1 MNLKSRNSNIA
12 AFFVKTK
19 ENVNICTDYG
29 QFIIIL
35 TINVFNPDLFSVL
48 LLHKNQKL
56 NFCTME
62 KIDQLDRKI
71 LRIITQN
78 ARMPFKDVAEECGVS
93 RAAIHQ
99 RVQRLIDMDVITG
112 SGYTVNPKMLGFQM
126 CVYIGIT
133 LERGSMYKEV
143 VEELEKI
150 PEIVESQYTLGHY
163 TILIKLYARND
174 EHLMELL
181 NGKIQEIPGVASTET
196 LTSLDQRI
204 RRSIP
209 IE

>member
-1 MNLKSRNSNIA
+1 
-12 AFFVKTK
+12 
-19 ENVNICTDYG
+19 
-29 QFIIIL
+29 
-35 TINVFNPDLFSVL
+35 
-48 LLHKNQKL
+48 
-56 NFCTME
+56 ME

-99 RVQRLIDMDVITG
+99 RVQRLIDLDVITG
-112 SGYTVNPKMLGFQM
+112 SGYNVNPKMLGFQM

-133 LERGSMYKEV
+133 LEKGSMYKEV
-143 VEELEKI
+143 VNELERI

-163 TILIKLYARND
+163 TILIKLYAKND

-181 NGKIQEIPGVASTET
+181 NGRIQEIPGVASTET

-204 RRSIP
+204 KRSIP

>member
-1 MNLKSRNSNIA
+1 
-12 AFFVKTK
+12 
-19 ENVNICTDYG
+19 
-29 QFIIIL
+29 
-35 TINVFNPDLFSVL
+35 
-48 LLHKNQKL
+48 
-56 NFCTME
+56 ME

-71 LRIITQN
+71 LQIITKN

-99 RVQRLIDMDVITG
+99 RVQRLIDIDVITG

-126 CVYIGIT
+126 CAYIGIT

-143 VEELEKI
+143 VAELERI
-150 PEIVESQYTLGHY
+150 PEIVESQYTLGSY
-163 TILIKLYARND
+163 TILIKLYAKND

-181 NGKIQEIPGVASTET
+181 NGKIQEIKGVATTET

-204 RRSIP
+204 KRTIP

>member
-1 MNLKSRNSNIA
+1 
-12 AFFVKTK
+12 
-19 ENVNICTDYG
+19 
-29 QFIIIL
+29 
-35 TINVFNPDLFSVL
+35 
-48 LLHKNQKL
+48 
-56 NFCTME
+56 ME

-71 LRIITQN
+71 LQIITKN

-99 RVQRLIDMDVITG
+99 RVQRLIDIDVITG
-112 SGYTVNPKMLGFQM
+112 SGYHVNPKMLGFQM

-143 VEELEKI
+143 VDELEKI
-150 PEIVESQYTLGHY
+150 PEIVESQYTLGSY
-163 TILIKLYARND
+163 TILIKLYAKND
-174 EHLMELL
+174 IHLMELL
-181 NGKIQEIPGVASTET
+181 NGRIQEIPGVATTET

>member
-1 MNLKSRNSNIA
+1 MESRNRNIA

-19 ENVNICTDYG
+19 ENVNICIDYG
-29 QFIIIL
+29 CFIIIL

-196 LTSLDQRI
+196 LTSHNQRI

>member
-1 MNLKSRNSNIA
+1 
-12 AFFVKTK
+12 
-19 ENVNICTDYG
+19 
-29 QFIIIL
+29 
-35 TINVFNPDLFSVL
+35 
-48 LLHKNQKL
+48 
-56 NFCTME
+56 ME

-71 LRIITQN
+71 LTIISQN

-99 RVQRLIDMDVITG
+99 RVQRLIDLNIITG
-112 SGYTVNPKMLGFQM
+112 SGYIVNPKMLGYQI

-143 VEELEKI
+143 VQQLEKI

-163 TILIKLYARND
+163 TILIKLYAKND

-204 RRSIP
+204 RRTIP

>member
-1 MNLKSRNSNIA
+1 
-12 AFFVKTK
+12 
-19 ENVNICTDYG
+19 
-29 QFIIIL
+29 
-35 TINVFNPDLFSVL
+35 
-48 LLHKNQKL
+48 
-56 NFCTME
+56 ME

-71 LRIITQN
+71 LQIITQN
-78 ARMPFKDVAEECGVS
+78 ARMPFKDVAEMCGVS

-99 RVQRLIDMDVITG
+99 RVQRLIDIDVITG

-126 CVYIGIT
+126 CAYIGIT

-143 VEELEKI
+143 VKELEKI
-150 PEIVESQYTLGHY
+150 PEIVESQYTLGSY
-163 TILIKLYARND
+163 TILIKLYAKND

-181 NGKIQEIPGVASTET
+181 NGKIQEISGVATTET

-204 RRSIP
+204 KRTIP

>member
-1 MNLKSRNSNIA
+1 
-12 AFFVKTK
+12 
-19 ENVNICTDYG
+19 
-29 QFIIIL
+29 
-35 TINVFNPDLFSVL
+35 
-48 LLHKNQKL
+48 
-56 NFCTME
+56 ME

-71 LRIITQN
+71 LQIITQN

-99 RVQRLIDMDVITG
+99 RVQRLIDIDVITG
-112 SGYTVNPKMLGFQM
+112 SGYNVNPKMLGFQM
-126 CVYIGIT
+126 CAYIGIT

-143 VEELEKI
+143 VSELEKI
-150 PEIVESQYTLGHY
+150 PEIVESQYTLGSY
-163 TILIKLYARND
+163 TILIKLYAKND

-181 NGKIQEIPGVASTET
+181 NGKIQEIPGVATTET

-204 RRSIP
+204 KRTIP

>member
-1 MNLKSRNSNIA
+1 
-12 AFFVKTK
+12 
-19 ENVNICTDYG
+19 
-29 QFIIIL
+29 
-35 TINVFNPDLFSVL
+35 
-48 LLHKNQKL
+48 
-56 NFCTME
+56 
-62 KIDQLDRKI
+62 
-71 LRIITQN
+71 
-78 ARMPFKDVAEECGVS
+78 
-93 RAAIHQ
+93 
-99 RVQRLIDMDVITG
+99 MDVITG

-143 VEELEKI
+143 VSELEKI

-174 EHLMELL
+174 EHLMQLL
-181 NGKIQEIPGVASTET
+181 NGRIQEIPGVAATET

-204 RRSIP
+204 KRSIP

>member
-1 MNLKSRNSNIA
+1 
-12 AFFVKTK
+12 
-19 ENVNICTDYG
+19 
-29 QFIIIL
+29 
-35 TINVFNPDLFSVL
+35 
-48 LLHKNQKL
+48 
-56 NFCTME
+56 ME

-71 LRIITQN
+71 LQIITKN

-99 RVQRLIDMDVITG
+99 RVQRLIDIDVITG

-126 CVYIGIT
+126 CAYIGIT

-143 VEELEKI
+143 VLELEKI
-150 PEIVESQYTLGHY
+150 PEIVESQYTLGSY
-163 TILIKLYARND
+163 TILIKLYAKND

-181 NGKIQEIPGVASTET
+181 NGRIQEIPGVATTET
-196 LTSLDQRI
+196 LTSLDQHIKRT
-204 RRSIP
+204 IP

>member
-1 MNLKSRNSNIA
+1 
-12 AFFVKTK
+12 
-19 ENVNICTDYG
+19 
-29 QFIIIL
+29 
-35 TINVFNPDLFSVL
+35 
-48 LLHKNQKL
+48 
-56 NFCTME
+56 ME

-71 LRIITQN
+71 LQIITKN

-99 RVQRLIDMDVITG
+99 RVQRLIDIDVITG

-126 CVYIGIT
+126 CAYIGIT

-143 VEELEKI
+143 VTELEKI
-150 PEIVESQYTLGHY
+150 PEIVESQYTLGSY
-163 TILIKLYARND
+163 TILIKLYAKND

-181 NGKIQEIPGVASTET
+181 NGKIQEIPGVATTET

-204 RRSIP
+204 RRTIP

>member
-1 MNLKSRNSNIA
+1 M
-12 AFFVKTK
+12 
-19 ENVNICTDYG
+19 
-29 QFIIIL
+29 
-35 TINVFNPDLFSVL
+35 INT
-48 LLHKNQKL
+48 NQGI
-56 NFCTME
+56 ME

-71 LRIITQN
+71 LQIITQN
-78 ARMPFKDVAEECGVS
+78 ARMPFKDVAELCGVS

-99 RVQRLIDMDVITG
+99 RVQRLIDIDVITG

-126 CVYIGIT
+126 CAYIGIT

-143 VEELEKI
+143 VKELEKI
-150 PEIVESQYTLGHY
+150 PEIVESQYTLGSY
-163 TILIKLYARND
+163 TILIKLYAKND

-181 NGKIQEIPGVASTET
+181 NGKIQEISGVATTET

-204 RRSIP
+204 KRTIP

>member
-1 MNLKSRNSNIA
+1 
-12 AFFVKTK
+12 
-19 ENVNICTDYG
+19 
-29 QFIIIL
+29 
-35 TINVFNPDLFSVL
+35 
-48 LLHKNQKL
+48 
-56 NFCTME
+56 ME

-71 LRIITQN
+71 LQIITQN
-78 ARMPFKDVAEECGVS
+78 ARMPFKDVADECGVS

-99 RVQRLIDMDVITG
+99 RVQRLIDINVITG
-112 SGYTVNPKMLGFQM
+112 SGYFVNPKTLGFQM

-143 VEELEKI
+143 VAELEKI
-150 PEIVESQYTLGHY
+150 PEIVESQYTLGAY
-163 TILIKLYARND
+163 TLLIKLYAKND

-181 NGKIQEIPGVASTET
+181 NSRIQEIKGVATTET

-204 RRSIP
+204 KRSIP

>member
-1 MNLKSRNSNIA
+1 
-12 AFFVKTK
+12 
-19 ENVNICTDYG
+19 
-29 QFIIIL
+29 
-35 TINVFNPDLFSVL
+35 
-48 LLHKNQKL
+48 
-56 NFCTME
+56 ME

-71 LRIITQN
+71 LRIISQN

-99 RVQRLIDMDVITG
+99 RVQRLIDLEVIVG
-112 SGYTVNPKMLGFQM
+112 SGYLVNPKMLGFQM

-143 VEELEKI
+143 VEALEKI

-163 TILIKLYARND
+163 TILVKLYAKND
-174 EHLMELL
+174 EHLMQLL
-181 NGKIQEIPGVASTET
+181 NGQIQEIPGVASTET

-204 RRSIP
+204 KRTVP

>member
-1 MNLKSRNSNIA
+1 
-12 AFFVKTK
+12 
-19 ENVNICTDYG
+19 
-29 QFIIIL
+29 
-35 TINVFNPDLFSVL
+35 
-48 LLHKNQKL
+48 
-56 NFCTME
+56 ME

-71 LRIITQN
+71 MRIISQN

-99 RVQRLIDMDVITG
+99 RVQRLIDMNVITG
-112 SGYTVNPKMLGFQM
+112 SGYTVNPKMLGYHI

-143 VEELEKI
+143 VSELEKI
-150 PEIVESQYTLGHY
+150 PEVVESQYTLGHY
-163 TILIKLYARND
+163 TILIKLYAKND

-181 NGKIQEIPGVASTET
+181 NGKIQEIRGVAATET

-204 RRSIP
+204 RRTIP

>member
-1 MNLKSRNSNIA
+1 
-12 AFFVKTK
+12 
-19 ENVNICTDYG
+19 
-29 QFIIIL
+29 
-35 TINVFNPDLFSVL
+35 
-48 LLHKNQKL
+48 
-56 NFCTME
+56 ME

-71 LRIITQN
+71 LQIITKN

-99 RVQRLIDMDVITG
+99 RVQRLIDIDVITG

-126 CVYIGIT
+126 CAYIGIT

-143 VEELEKI
+143 VSELEKI
-150 PEIVESQYTLGHY
+150 PEIVESQYTLGSY
-163 TILIKLYARND
+163 TILIKLYAKND

-181 NGKIQEIPGVASTET
+181 NGKIQEIKGVATTET

-204 RRSIP
+204 KRTIP

>member
-1 MNLKSRNSNIA
+1 
-12 AFFVKTK
+12 
-19 ENVNICTDYG
+19 
-29 QFIIIL
+29 
-35 TINVFNPDLFSVL
+35 
-48 LLHKNQKL
+48 
-56 NFCTME
+56 ME

-99 RVQRLIDMDVITG
+99 RVQRLIDLNVITG
-112 SGYTVNPKMLGFQM
+112 SGYTVNPKMLGFQI

-133 LERGSMYKEV
+133 LEKGSMYKQV
-143 VEELEKI
+143 VQELEKI

-163 TILIKLYARND
+163 TILIKLYAKND
-174 EHLMELL
+174 VHLMELL

-196 LTSLDQRI
+196 LTSLDQKI
-204 RRSIP
+204 RRTIP

>member
-1 MNLKSRNSNIA
+1 
-12 AFFVKTK
+12 
-19 ENVNICTDYG
+19 
-29 QFIIIL
+29 
-35 TINVFNPDLFSVL
+35 
-48 LLHKNQKL
+48 
-56 NFCTME
+56 ME

-71 LRIITQN
+71 LQIITQN

-99 RVQRLIDMDVITG
+99 RVQRLIDLDVITG
-112 SGYTVNPKMLGFQM
+112 SGYNVNPKMLGFQM

-143 VEELEKI
+143 VLELEKI
-150 PEIVESQYTLGHY
+150 PEIVESQYTLGAY
-163 TILIKLYARND
+163 TILIKLYAKND

-181 NGKIQEIPGVASTET
+181 NSRIQEIKGVATTET

-204 RRSIP
+204 KRTIP

>member
-1 MNLKSRNSNIA
+1 
-12 AFFVKTK
+12 
-19 ENVNICTDYG
+19 
-29 QFIIIL
+29 
-35 TINVFNPDLFSVL
+35 
-48 LLHKNQKL
+48 
-56 NFCTME
+56 ME

-99 RVQRLIDMDVITG
+99 RVQRMIDMNIITG
-112 SGYTVNPKMLGFQM
+112 SGYFVNPKSLGYQM

-133 LERGSMYKEV
+133 LEKGSMYKDV
-143 VEELEKI
+143 VNELEKI
-150 PEIVESQYTLGHY
+150 PEIVESQYTLGSY

-174 EHLMELL
+174 EHLMDLL
-181 NGKIQEIPGVASTET
+181 NSKIQEINGVATTET

-204 RRSIP
+204 KRSVP

>member
-1 MNLKSRNSNIA
+1 
-12 AFFVKTK
+12 
-19 ENVNICTDYG
+19 
-29 QFIIIL
+29 
-35 TINVFNPDLFSVL
+35 
-48 LLHKNQKL
+48 
-56 NFCTME
+56 ME

-71 LRIITQN
+71 MRIISQN

-99 RVQRLIDMDVITG
+99 RVQRLIDMNVITG
-112 SGYTVNPKMLGFQM
+112 SGYTVNPKMLGFQI
-126 CVYIGIT
+126 CVYIGIR

-143 VEELEKI
+143 VQELEKI

-181 NGKIQEIPGVASTET
+181 NGRIQEISGIASTET

-204 RRSIP
+204 RRTIP

>member
-1 MNLKSRNSNIA
+1 
-12 AFFVKTK
+12 
-19 ENVNICTDYG
+19 
-29 QFIIIL
+29 
-35 TINVFNPDLFSVL
+35 
-48 LLHKNQKL
+48 
-56 NFCTME
+56 ME

-71 LRIITQN
+71 LQIITKN
-78 ARMPFKDVAEECGVS
+78 SRMPFKDVAEECGVS

-99 RVQRLIDMDVITG
+99 RVQRLIDIDVITG

-126 CVYIGIT
+126 CAYIGIT

-143 VEELEKI
+143 VTELEKI
-150 PEIVESQYTLGHY
+150 PEIVESQYTLGSY
-163 TILIKLYARND
+163 TILIKLYAKND

-181 NGKIQEIPGVASTET
+181 NGKIQEIPGVATTET

-204 RRSIP
+204 RRTIP

>member
-1 MNLKSRNSNIA
+1 
-12 AFFVKTK
+12 
-19 ENVNICTDYG
+19 
-29 QFIIIL
+29 
-35 TINVFNPDLFSVL
+35 
-48 LLHKNQKL
+48 
-56 NFCTME
+56 ME

-71 LRIITQN
+71 LRIISQN

-99 RVQRLIDMDVITG
+99 RVQRLIDMNVITG
-112 SGYTVNPKMLGFQM
+112 SGYNVNPKMLGFQI

-143 VEELEKI
+143 VQELEKI
-150 PEIVESQYTLGHY
+150 PEVVESQYTLGHY
-163 TILIKLYARND
+163 TILIKLYAKND

-181 NGKIQEIPGVASTET
+181 NGRIQEIPGVAATET

-204 RRSIP
+204 RRTIP